1 MGKKN
6 KVKIGTCKQCG
17 KENIELYN
25 GLCEKH
31 YIEKQKRR
39 KRNIVLH
46 DKEYVDTNDSK
57 VHDNQNK
64 YIPPENYGFTFEQIE
79 NRVLADCNIKRLKE
93 HRQCDYCHMIFDC
106 KYYNYYNKKT
116 LCEFLDNTLNNN

>member
-39 KRNIVLH
+39 KRNILLH

-79 NRVLADCNIKRLKE
+79 NRVLADCLTFKDINSIYK
-93 HRQCDYCHMIFDC
+93 MIYQSPGGFSGTNSSLF
-106 KYYNYYNKKT
+106 Y
-116 LCEFLDNTLNNN
+116 DNPTEK